1 MQKRITL
8 LLLACALFTWELS
21 NAQIVI
27 NEGSNR
33 NYSSIADED
42 GDYPDWI
49 ELHNAGADSVNLFN
63 YALSDA
69 LDQPSQWLF
78 PSITLAPGEFK
89 VIFCSGKDRKPVS
102 SFQHVVTS
110 TSFNP
115 VTGWNTH
122 AFDEPFYWDGISNV
136 LINVC
141 SYSSTGYTVNSIFN
155 QSETS
160 YNSTLYSFQD
170 NSPASCTAQ
179 YGTAATRRP
188 NMMLNGSII
197 GTGVSQN
204 GNTDYPAPY
213 GNWYWGAR
221 HQMLIPASELLASGL
236 SAGYI
241 NSLGF
246 DVAWTEPSTVY
257 DYIEINMKLV
267 SEASLNTT
275 FQAINLNNNQHT
287 NFKIAR
293 DGETIYL
300 FSPDHLP
307 ISSLNVSVQ
316 NLNNTN
322 GLFPDASAN
331 QVLFETATAAAS
343 NNAQVPYSD
352 YALAPILSSPSG
364 LYQTTLNVNIS
375 DTNPAAELAEIRY
388 TTDGS
393 EPNSSS
399 TLYSGNGV
407 FIFASTTIRA
417 RAFVAGKL
425 PSNVSSASYLLGL
438 NHVTPIIS
446 VMTDNSNLYGDA
458 GIFDHWDMDWQR
470 PTHVDYFDTDHSL
483 IFSQNSGMQIDG
495 GWGGSRSYPQHSFR
509 LELDNGVLGDGTVN
523 FPFIPNRPNRTK
535 YSNFYL
541 RNGSNQFLAL
551 PYKDASQVMMMAGET
566 NNYFSAMRPVTV
578 YINGNYF
585 GLYELR
591 EKFDTEYFK
600 TLENASPSQTE
611 ILSASAWYGWGLRA
625 VEGSVD
631 NFYATHALF
640 NQLDPADANF
650 WDNADQYF
658 DMTYYTDYII
668 GESWM
673 GNTDWPANNIK
684 IYRSDAT
691 NQRYRFCTI
700 DLEMSMGGG
709 STFTDCTVDHIA
721 FMLGQDVNNPYI
733 NIFLKGIQNPR
744 FHDYFI
750 NRFADNMN
758 TTYRIDRL
766 LGVENDFFNAM
777 VLEMPKEYGRWG
789 DPNAIS
795 QQMNTFYNNHLYFQ
809 DQLSQRTEIV
819 RNNIQSN
826 FALPN
831 QVDMTLDVF
840 PAGAGKIKIS
850 TVTPDEYPWNGV
862 YFNGVPVKIE
872 AIANTG
878 YHFLHWGN
886 NALLNDTLNSVFL
899 DTLDLNSVE
908 FKAYFEENF
917 DVSTQ
922 DVAAKNGWS
931 VYPNPAHDQL
941 YVAHPS
947 ASKATRY
954 EIIDLAGRIQQSGNI
969 ASEVST
975 SVIDLSALAPSA
987 YVIRL
992 FNAEKSE
999 GQVRFIKTR

>member
-1 MQKRITL
+1 MRKFHL
-8 LLLACALFTWELS
+8 LFCFCLLIFQFY
-21 NAQIVI
+21 NGFAQIII

-33 NYSSIADED
+33 NYSTIADEN
-42 GDYPDWI
+42 GDFPDWI
-49 ELHNAGADSVNLFN
+49 ELYNAGNDTVNLYN

-78 PSITLAPGEFK
+78 PPINLAPGEFK
-89 VIFCSGKDRKPVS
+89 VVFCSGKNRKPIS
-102 SFQHVVTS
+102 GFQHVVTS
-110 TSFNP
+110 NAFNP

-122 AFDEPFYWDGISNV
+122 TFTEPFYWDGISNI

-141 SYSSTGYTVNSIFN
+141 SFSSTGYTVNSIFN
-155 QSETS
+155 QTETT

-170 NSPASCTAQ
+170 GSPASCSAQ

-188 NMMLNGSII
+188 NIKLNNSII
-197 GTGVSQN
+197 GSGTSQN

-221 HQMLIPASELLASGL
+221 HQLLIPANELNASGL
-236 SAGYI
+236 TAGNI
-241 NSLGF
+241 NSLSF
-246 DVAWTEPSTVY
+246 DIASTEPSTVY
-257 DYIEINMKLV
+257 DYIELNMKLV
-267 SEASLNTT
+267 SENNLTT
-275 FQAINLNNNQHT
+275 EFQSIDPNMNQHT
-287 NFKIAR
+287 NFKISS
-293 DGETIYL
+293 DGETVYL

-307 ISSLNVSVQ
+307 ISSLEVSVQ
-316 NLNNTN
+316 NLDNST
-322 GLFPDASAN
+322 GLFPDASSN
-331 QVLFETATAAAS
+331 TVLFDIASPAAS
-343 NNAQVPYSD
+343 NNQSNIFNS
-352 YALAPILSSPSG
+352 YALAPDLITPSG
-364 LYQTTLNVNIS
+364 LFQSTLNISIS
-375 DTNPAAELAEIRY
+375 DLNPVSEQAIIRY

-393 EPNSSS
+393 EPNDSS
-399 TLYSGNGV
+399 TLYTSSGI
-407 FIFASTTIRA
+407 FIFTSSTIRA
-417 RAFVAGKL
+417 RAFIEGKL
-425 PSNVSSASYLLGL
+425 PSSVSSASYLLGL

-446 VMTDNSNLYGDA
+446 VMTNSSNLYGNA
-458 GIFDHWDMDWQR
+458 GIFDHWDQDWER
-470 PTHVDYFDTDHSL
+470 PVHVDYFDTDHSL

-495 GWGGSRSYPQHSFR
+495 GWGGSRSNPQHSFR
-509 LELDNGVLGDGTVN
+509 LELDNGVLGEGSVN

-541 RNGSNQFLAL
+541 RNGSNQYLAL

-566 NNYFSAMRPVTV
+566 NNYFSAWRPVTV

-600 TLENASPSQTE
+600 TLEGATSAQTE
-611 ILSASAWYGWGLRA
+611 ILTASAWYGWGLRA
-625 VEGSVD
+625 LTGSVE
-631 NFYATHALF
+631 NFYSVHAQF
-640 NQLDPADANF
+640 DQLDPNDSNF
-650 WDNADQYF
+650 WNNADQYF

-700 DLEMSMGGG
+700 DLEMSMGPFA
-709 STFTDCTVDHIA
+709 FTDCTIDHIA
-721 FMLGQDVNNPYI
+721 YMLGQDQNNPYI
-733 NIFLKGIQNPR
+733 NIFLKGIQNKR

-766 LGVENDFFNAM
+766 LGIENSMFNST
-777 VLEMPKEYGRWG
+777 VLEMPNEYGRWG

-795 QQMNTFYNNHLYFQ
+795 QQMTSFYDNHLFFQ

-826 FALPN
+826 FELPS

-840 PAGAGKIKIS
+840 PAGSGKIKIS
-850 TVTPDEYPWNGV
+850 TITPDEYPWNGV
-862 YFNGVPVKIE
+862 YFNGIPVKIE

-886 NALLNDTLNSVFL
+886 NALLNDTLQSVFI
-899 DTLDLNSVE
+899 DTLNLNSVL

-922 DVAAKNGWS
+922 ELASSNGWS
-931 VYPNPAHDQL
+931 VYPNPAHNQL
-941 YVAHPS
+941 YLAHPS
-947 ASKATRY
+947 ATNTNSY
-954 EIIDLAGRIQQSGNI
+954 QIIDLAGRIQQSGTI
-969 ASEVST
+969 VSDLSN

-987 YVIRL
+987 YIIRL
-992 FNAEKSE
+992 FSKEKTDA
-999 GQVRFIKTR
+999 QIRFIKTR